1 MLNPTTSTRSPRLH
15 LVEGGAVNAT
25 RGTGQTEAHVQ
36 TKVRPVTAGSSADVL
51 VVDDDPAIRE
61 ALERGLRLEGFAV
74 RVAPTGEQALSAFN
88 QPPDLVVLDVG
99 LPGIDG
105 IDVIKSLRADGVD
118 IPICILSA
126 RSEVDE
132 RVAGLQAGADD
143 YLVKPFALPELVARL
158 HALLRRAP
166 SDVSVPLQ
174 VGDLRID
181 PLRHRVDING
191 RELDLTRREFEL
203 LETFVR
209 HAGIVLTRAQLL
221 QLVWG
226 YDFEVDGNVVDVFV
240 GYLRR
245 KLEAEGEA
253 RLLHTVRGVG
263 FVLRAEV

>member
-1 MLNPTTSTRSPRLH
+1 
-15 LVEGGAVNAT
+15 V
-25 RGTGQTEAHVQ
+25 
-36 TKVRPVTAGSSADVL
+36 
-51 VVDDDPAIRE
+51 
-61 ALERGLRLEGFAV
+61 
-74 RVAPTGEQALSAFN
+74 
-88 QPPDLVVLDVG
+88 
-99 LPGIDG
+99 
-105 IDVIKSLRADGVD
+105 
-118 IPICILSA
+118 CILSA

-158 HALLRRAP
+158 HALLRRSPNP
-166 SDVSVPLQ
+166 SPVPLT

-181 PLRHRVDING
+181 PLRHRADIAG

-203 LETFVR
+203 IEVLAR

-245 KLEAEGEA
+245 KLEANGEA

-263 FVLRAEV
+263 FVLRTEA